1 MDFAYFHLTNDA
13 FATLLPVLEVKYFGS
28 MTVLD
33 LRGNSIDDNG
43 VLDLCDAFLSS
54 HVNKLRV
61 LNLSETGI
69 TDKGVKAIVE
79 VMNQITTLSCVL
91 IEKQVEISKEVRM

>member
-1 MDFAYFHLTNDA
+1 
-13 FATLLPVLEVKYFGS
+13 

-61 LNLSETGI
+61 LNLSETGV

-79 VMNQITTLSCVL
+79 VMN
-91 IEKQVEISKEVRM
+91 

>member
-1 MDFAYFHLTNDA
+1 VDFAYFHLTNDA

-69 TDKGVKAIVE
+69 TDKGVE
-79 VMNQITTLSCVL
+79 VMNQITTLSSVL